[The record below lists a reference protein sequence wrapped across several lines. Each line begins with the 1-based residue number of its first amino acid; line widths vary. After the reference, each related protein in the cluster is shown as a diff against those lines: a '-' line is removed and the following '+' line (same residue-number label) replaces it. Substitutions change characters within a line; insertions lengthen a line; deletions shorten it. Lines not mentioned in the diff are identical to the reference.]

1 MDTRYLS
8 SPITEIFQNENNSYA
23 IAKVCIYVFS
33 TRHTAAAAAAECS
46 SSSRFE
52 EVTMDEP
59 ATSSPVHSAPEAATN
74 TNYNSLFSGSFGAQC
89 TSREIPSDLDRYSL
103 Y

>member
-1 MDTRYLS
+1 MWLWA
-8 SPITEIFQNENNSYA
+8 EIFQNENNSYA
-23 IAKVCIYVFS
+23 IAKVCIYVF
-33 TRHTAAAAAAECS
+33 RPEHTAAAAAECS

-59 ATSSPVHSAPEAATN
+59 ATSSLAHSAPQTVTDTN
-74 TNYNSLFSGSFGAQC
+74 CNSLFSGSFGAQC